1 MLKDCPRY
9 PLLQGITPL
18 HPLPRLTARLGGPR
32 LFIKRDDLTG
42 LACGGNK
49 TRKLE
54 FLVGAALAGGADILL
69 TAGAAQS
76 NHCRQTAA
84 AAAQTGLGCHLAL
97 GGTPP
102 AQSNGNLLLDL
113 LLGAELHWTGPERK
127 GEQLQTIA
135 DQLRQQGHRPSIIPY
150 GGSNPIGACGYIAAI
165 AELLEQLHSNTL
177 AIDHIVLASSSA
189 GTQAG
194 LSLGAR
200 SFGFNGKIHGIA
212 IDKGE
217 AGEPPLRELLPDLA
231 TATAEHLGMN
241 TSFSQTD
248 FRLYDDYLGAGY
260 GILGQAE
267 QEAISLLARL
277 EGILLDP
284 VYTGRAMAGLIDLIR
299 RGAFSASDN
308 VLFWH
313 TGGTPALFAY
323 AEELLGG

>member
-1 MLKDCPRY
+1 MLNDCPRY

-18 HPLPRLTARLGGPR
+18 HPLPRLTAHLGGPR

-54 FLVGAALAGGADILL
+54 FLVGAALATGADVLL

-84 AAAQTGLGCHLAL
+84 AAAQAGLGCHLAL

-102 AQSNGNLLLDL
+102 ASSNGNLLLDL

-127 GEQLQTIA
+127 GEQLQSIA
-135 DQLRQQGHRPSIIPY
+135 EQLRQQGHHPCIIPY
-150 GGSNPIGACGYIAAI
+150 GGSNPIGACGYVAAM

-177 AIDHIVLASSSA
+177 AINHIVLASSSA

-200 SFGFNGKIHGIA
+200 SLDFKGEIHGIA

-217 AGEPPLRELLPDLA
+217 IGEPSLRELLPDLA

-241 TSFSQTD
+241 TSLAETD
-248 FRLYDDYLGAGY
+248 FRLYDDYLGEGY
-260 GILGQAE
+260 GVLGQAE
-267 QEAISLLARL
+267 QEAIRLLARL
-277 EGILLDP
+277 EGIILDP

-299 RGAFSASDN
+299 RGAFSTSEN

-323 AEELLGG
+323 AEELLRI